1 MFSYPRPPPP
11 SPCFVCLWAN
21 ANPQQQK
28 QQQQTVVDCGGGSSQ
43 QQNSVTS
50 YGSIG
55 PSSSLSLRPTT
66 NNRRPVTPSLHVEL
80 VNDDDDEDDGDGGGD
95 SDGGDDL
102 VSTSAA
108 AASASAIV
116 IRSYDDLS
124 TQDLVACGH
133 FGGSSVPATAP
144 ILLLRRRPSIFRRC
158 YSSESNVLIP
168 VHPSSSSS
176 NQQQQQQWNWS
187 AAAAASIAGVASSSH
202 PQQADSDALVN
213 CLPPYYWQAKHMPKL
228 VKVRINMTTTYL
240 FFFTHFYFLPSTR
253 ASKKSSSSSP
263 MIR

>member
-1 MFSYPRPPPP
+1 VNNCCLVFLSSSSP
-11 SPCFVCLWAN
+11 SFPLFCLSWDQCQPN

-28 QQQQTVVDCGGGSSQ
+28 QQQQTVVDCGVGSSQ

-66 NNRRPVTPSLHVEL
+66 NNQRPVTPSLHVEF
-80 VNDDDDEDDGDGGGD
+80 VNDDDEDDGDGGGD

-108 AASASAIV
+108 ASTSAIV

-168 VHPSSSSS
+168 VHPSSSLSS
-176 NQQQQQQWNWS
+176 NQQQQQWNWS
-187 AAAAASIAGVASSSH
+187 AAAAASIASVASSSH

-228 VKVRINMTTTYL
+228 VKVRINVTITFCFHSFL
-240 FFFTHFYFLPSTR
+240 FP
-253 ASKKSSSSSP
+253 AV
-263 MIR
+263 